1 MPREA
6 LKKRIKVFYH
16 YICIESELTEMK
28 LYRILL
34 AAGAAALLLLA
45 GCTREMKTATVAD
58 EGKVPMP
65 GGYDASMSYDYRME
79 YVTGGIP
86 KQVMDKINEFIVAN
100 TFYFDDVVDLPDVP
114 TACKDWVEEL
124 TGNYE
129 EDASDFAENFDE
141 EDAWIYNW
149 SFSVEGAFD
158 AACKAR
164 DWQTYRISSEDYT
177 GGAHGTYGVSYIV
190 FDMKRGETIGEE
202 AFLDTD
208 ASEEICDLIYDKI
221 LEEIEEEMWDAIYET
236 PTLNGNFRVD
246 DEGVTWFYN
255 PYEIGPYVLGVM
267 EARLSW
273 DELSPYLLAD

>member
-1 MPREA
+1 M
-6 LKKRIKVFYH
+6 KV
-16 YICIESELTEMK
+16 
-28 LYRILL
+28 YRILL

-45 GCTREMKTATVAD
+45 GCTREMKTATVTD

-65 GGYDASMSYDYRME
+65 GGYDAAMSYDYNME

-100 TFYFDDVVDLPDVP
+100 TFYFDDAVDLPDVP

-158 AACKAR
+158 TACKAR

-221 LEEIEEEMWDAIYET
+221 LEELDEDMWDAIYET

-246 DEGVTWFYN
+246 DEGVTWAYN

-267 EARLSW
+267 TAQLSW